1 MDYHPN
7 ILASTL
13 ASKKT
18 HTFSILF
25 PKPVSVESYWNKPM
39 IGVRNAFKD
48 IQSYGINITPHFFN
62 QFDVQSFKIE
72 LKQIL
77 QSNADGVVLA
87 PFFSRES
94 IEFTSELRKRNIPYV
109 FIDSDLDD
117 ANKVGYIGQDSFQ
130 SGILSAKLLSYSTP
144 IDSTILVVHFAKQL
158 DNINHLVQREKGF
171 YSYFV
176 KNNIP
181 SSHKIITLEI
191 EDPTN
196 PIFMKKLEYILL
208 NNKSIRGI
216 FVTNSQVYYVGRIIQ
231 KLNIKGIR
239 IIGHDLINENVKY
252 LNEDIIDFLVCQR
265 PEEQGYQSI
274 ITLFDFLI
282 LNKDSKKDNFTSID
296 IISKENINYY
306 K

>member
-1 MDYHPN
+1 
-7 ILASTL
+7 
-13 ASKKT
+13 
-18 HTFSILF
+18 
-25 PKPVSVESYWNKPM
+25 
-39 IGVRNAFKD
+39 
-48 IQSYGINITPHFFN
+48 
-62 QFDVQSFKIE
+62 
-72 LKQIL
+72 
-77 QSNADGVVLA
+77 
-87 PFFSRES
+87 
-94 IEFTSELRKRNIPYV
+94 
-109 FIDSDLDD
+109 
-117 ANKVGYIGQDSFQ
+117 
-130 SGILSAKLLSYSTP
+130 
-144 IDSTILVVHFAKQL
+144 
-158 DNINHLVQREKGF
+158 
-171 YSYFV
+171 
-176 KNNIP
+176 
-181 SSHKIITLEI
+181 
-191 EDPTN
+191 
-196 PIFMKKLEYILL
+196 MKKLEYILL